1 MAEINI
7 PPTGASPTSNETPV
21 SGHSL
26 RETFLNMIVFL
37 GQKLL
42 YAAIVLLI
50 IIFFSFFGIALAGGA
65 DVGTAVI
72 TAFSDT
78 FSYIFRLF
86 SGSMGMTT
94 AGSNTLNPLPV
105 TQVIQERL
113 PISLALL
120 GLALLFSASLG
131 LFLGIRAARNRSESS
146 ILILIATIIGV
157 SVPSFFAAFLLQWG
171 VTTITRWTGKPFLPV
186 GGFGWDSHLILPVL
200 VLSARPIAQITR
212 IVFVSLRNILRKDY
226 VRTAR
231 SKGLRQHT
239 ITLRHVLRNAAIPI
253 LTTIGMSLRFAL
265 SSLPV
270 VELYFGIPGV
280 GSTLLKGIAQQ
291 DANLTVGLTLCF
303 GAIFILVNMILE
315 LSYRF
320 IDPRLWETPTHI
332 SKDEHLSRREAFK
345 AWGED
350 VKDLVTDNAVA
361 QWFKRR
367 KEPPE
372 PSPFTKITEKN
383 AIQID
388 KDPYLKIGA
397 RRAWG
402 NVFKNTP
409 FVIGS
414 ILVLVLVL
422 IILFGPA
429 ISPNNP
435 YNTQGLARINDVLKP
450 PPFEPSE
457 DFPWGSDP
465 MGRGVLS
472 LILTGAQMT
481 LILSVLAVLAR
492 LVLGVLFGVLAGWR
506 SGSWL
511 DRTIVGLSEVIA
523 AFPTLILAMILILA
537 IGIREGMSTFV
548 LALSLVGWGEI
559 MQYVRGEVVA
569 IRPKAY
575 IESAVA
581 MGAHTPRIV
590 SKHVLP
596 QLGSAL
602 ISLAAL
608 EMGSVLMLL
617 GELGFI
623 SIFIGGG
630 SFIEL
635 PGVPASLYSD
645 VPEWGALLSNVR
657 YYSRSYPWV
666 ALYPMLAFFVAILS
680 FNLFGEGVRRL
691 VDNGS
696 LVINKIFNKY
706 TIAGTVAVI
715 MAVLWLQNNSGRTPF
730 LREYAETFS
739 GEQASVHVADLTA
752 DEMNG
757 RSLGTPGQ
765 TAAAQYV
772 ADQFAE
778 LGLQAAGQKNTF
790 FQERKHSYER
800 LLSVPEFT
808 IHDGGPDLTYGVDYA
823 AYPGRNMTAGT
834 ADGKLVFLGLGRPQ
848 GPTYGVWRTR
858 YPELDRM
865 DLSAHTIIT
874 LSDWEANILTG
885 VQKDG
890 MLVVTDDP
898 AKLAKAYTYSGRS
911 GRSMSMFT
919 GELRGEETPSIWI
932 SEETANRLLQG
943 TGVTVADL
951 RKQYA
956 QLGIEEVHQF
966 AIDTQASMSVE
977 GEIVESE
984 PVQHVIGFWPGD
996 EGYEFCQDCMDRQ
1009 LVVVMAQ
1016 LDNPPPGPMATEYP
1030 GANDN
1035 ASGLS
1040 VMLETIRIMKESGYQ
1055 PARSIMFIAFNGEGL
1070 DGGEPVSQPDI
1081 KRFLQAKTGYAS
1093 TYEPEAIIYLRGV
1106 GAGGGNRL
1114 QVAAAGSLRLAD
1126 LFETSA
1132 RLMGVKTERG
1142 QEEINIGLVYA
1153 DTGAG
1158 QANAN
1163 AAPVVTLSWQGWE
1176 STSRTPD
1183 DTLDSISTNI
1193 LEQAGRALSLAL
1205 MTIGDEENY

>member
-1 MAEINI
+1 MAEIT
-7 PPTGASPTSNETPV
+7 PPTTEAIPTSNETAV
-21 SGHSL
+21 SGHTL
-26 RETFLNMIVFL
+26 RETSLHIIVFL
-37 GQKLL
+37 GQKLG
-42 YAAIVLLI
+42 YAAIILLL

-65 DVGTAVI
+65 DGRTAVI
-72 TAFSDT
+72 TALSAAAT
-78 FSYIFRLF
+78 YIFRLF
-86 SGSMGMTT
+86 GGSMGLTT

-120 GLALLFSASLG
+120 GLALLFSATLG
-131 LFLGIRAARNRSESS
+131 LFLGVRAARNRAESA

-171 VTTITRWTGKPFLPV
+171 VTSITRWTGKTFLPV

-200 VLSARPIAQITR
+200 VLSARPVAQITR
-212 IVFVSLRNILRKDY
+212 MAFVSLRNVLRQDY
-226 VRTAR
+226 VQTAR

-239 ITLRHVLRNAAIPI
+239 ITLRHILRNAAIPI
-253 LTTIGMSLRFAL
+253 LTTVGMSLRFAL

-320 IDPRLWETPTHI
+320 IDPRLWETPSHI
-332 SKDEHLSRREAFK
+332 SKDEHHSRRDTFK

-350 VKDLVTDNAVA
+350 VKDLVTDNALA
-361 QWFKRR
+361 HWFTRR
-367 KEPPE
+367 KQPPE
-372 PSPFTKITEKN
+372 PSPFTKIIAKRT
-383 AIQID
+383 IQID
-388 KDPYLKIGA
+388 QDPYLKTGA
-397 RRAWG
+397 RRAWR

-414 ILVLVLVL
+414 ILVLMLIL

-429 ISPNNP
+429 MSPNNP

-450 PPFEPSE
+450 PPFEPSQ
-457 DFPWGSDP
+457 DYPWGSDP
-465 MGRGVLS
+465 MGRGIMS

-492 LVLGVLFGVLAGWR
+492 LGLGVLFGVLAGWR
-506 SGSWL
+506 RRSWL
-511 DRTIVGLSEVIA
+511 DHAIVGLSEVVA

-537 IGIREGMSTFV
+537 IGIREGLSTFV
-548 LALSLVGWGEI
+548 LTLSLVGWGEI
-559 MQYVRGEVVA
+559 MQYVRSEVIA

-581 MGAHTPRIV
+581 LGAHTPRIV
-590 SKHVLP
+590 NKHILP

-630 SFIEL
+630 SFIDL

-680 FNLFGEGVRRL
+680 FNLFGEGVRWL

-706 TIAGTVAVI
+706 TIAGTVTVI
-715 MAVLWLQNNSGRTPF
+715 LAILWLQNNSGRTPF

-739 GEQASVHVADLTA
+739 GEQARVHVEYLAA
-752 DEMNG
+752 EEMNG

-765 TAAAQYV
+765 TAAAQYI
-772 ADQFAE
+772 ADQFAT
-778 LGLQAAGQKNTF
+778 LGLQTAGQENTF

-800 LLSVPEFT
+800 LLAVPEFT
-808 IHDGGPDLTYGVDYA
+808 IQDGGPDLTYGVDYA
-823 AYPGRNMTAGT
+823 AYPGRTMTAGT

-848 GPTYGVWRTR
+848 GSTFGVWYAR

-865 DLSAHTIIT
+865 DLSEHIIIT
-874 LSDWEANILTG
+874 LSDWEADILTE

-911 GRSMSMFT
+911 GRPLNLFT
-919 GELRGEETPSIWI
+919 GEAKGEETPTLWI

-943 TGVTVADL
+943 TGITVADL
-951 RKQYA
+951 RQQYA
-956 QLGIEEVHQF
+956 QLAIEEVHQF
-966 AIDTQASMSVE
+966 AIDTQASMSVA
-977 GEIVESE
+977 GEIVKGE

-996 EGYEFCQDCMDRQ
+996 EGYEFCEDCMDRQ
-1009 LVVVMAQ
+1009 LIVVMAQ
-1016 LDNPPPGPMATEYP
+1016 LDTPPPDPIGEIHP
-1030 GANDN
+1030 GANNN

-1040 VMLETIRIMKESGYQ
+1040 IMLETIRMMKESGYQ
-1055 PARSIMFIAFNGEGL
+1055 PARSMMFIAFNGEGL

-1081 KRFLQAKTGYAS
+1081 KRFLQAKTGFAS
-1093 TYEPEAIIYLRGV
+1093 TYEPEAIIYLRGL
-1106 GAGGGNRL
+1106 GTGEGNRL

-1132 RLMGVKTERG
+1132 RQMGVKTERG

-1153 DTGAG
+1153 DTGAA
-1158 QANAN
+1158 QTNAN

-1176 STSRTPD
+1176 ATSRTPD
-1183 DTLDSISTNI
+1183 DTLDTISTDI

-1205 MTIGDEENY
+1205 MTLGDQESY